1 MTTRF
6 QVTID
11 CADPQLMTL
20 FWAAAL
26 GYVVE
31 PPPEG
36 LDTWNAYWGS
46 LGVSDDEVGNE
57 FCIR

>member
-1 MTTRF
+1 
-6 QVTID
+6 
-11 CADPQLMTL
+11 MTL